1 MWLVVRP
8 TSLLSWGMIS
18 GQLIL
23 KLSSYWRHL
32 PRQTPA
38 PLSLSLSLSLKKSG
52 ISTRTLQL
60 KSLHSSNF
68 FKKIKSI
75 KFQNPL
81 KKPPF
86 SLTPRAMYTHPNTAF
101 TRAADFLGHPA
112 TSPDN
117 LTPLDLPTLTLPL
130 PLPLLPPNLLDQLA
144 SPTSEFDSVMNSP
157 EIGNNNSSN
166 CSGCSSYGSTSS
178 FASHQTQRPTFFQ
191 RSVSSNSFQK
201 SGFRQL
207 VSSST
212 HEFVDSESG
221 PVRRVFS
228 TGDLQVRIL
237 LKCPL
242 CFSRNDM
249 SFNSVSQGRL
259 RRIWIHLFGW
269 N

>member
-1 MWLVVRP
+1 
-8 TSLLSWGMIS
+8 
-18 GQLIL
+18 
-23 KLSSYWRHL
+23 
-32 PRQTPA
+32 
-38 PLSLSLSLSLKKSG
+38 
-52 ISTRTLQL
+52 
-60 KSLHSSNF
+60 
-68 FKKIKSI
+68 
-75 KFQNPL
+75 
-81 KKPPF
+81 
-86 SLTPRAMYTHPNTAF
+86 MYTHPNTAF
-101 TRAADFLGHPA
+101 TRAADFLGHPS

-117 LTPLDLPTLTLPL
+117 LTPLDLSTLTLPL

-178 FASHQTQRPTFFQ
+178 LASHQTQRPTFFQ

-228 TGDLQVRIL
+228 TGDLQRINMMQHSHRSES
-237 LKCPL
+237 PL
-242 CFSRNDM
+242 SNENSIIIESMSRACRYSPEEKKERIERYRSKRTQRNFNKKIKYACRKTLADSRPRIRGRFARNDEIEKNPQVQW
-249 SFNSVSQGRL
+249 SHIGGEGEEDEDDEDN
-259 RRIWIHLFGW
+259 WINFIDTFSAA
-269 N
+269 NMVP

>member
-1 MWLVVRP
+1 
-8 TSLLSWGMIS
+8 
-18 GQLIL
+18 
-23 KLSSYWRHL
+23 
-32 PRQTPA
+32 
-38 PLSLSLSLSLKKSG
+38 
-52 ISTRTLQL
+52 
-60 KSLHSSNF
+60 
-68 FKKIKSI
+68 
-75 KFQNPL
+75 
-81 KKPPF
+81 
-86 SLTPRAMYTHPNTAF
+86 MYTHPNTAL

-117 LTPLDLPTLTLPL
+117 LTPLDLSSLTLPL

-144 SPTSEFDSVMNSP
+144 SPTSELDSVMNSP

-166 CSGCSSYGSTSS
+166 CSACSSYGSTSS
-178 FASHQTQRPTFFQ
+178 LASHQTQRPTLFQ

-228 TGDLQVRIL
+228 TGDLQVHVL

-242 CFSRNDM
+242 CFSRSDIF
-249 SFNSVSQGRL
+249 FNQGPQARL
-259 RRIWIHLFGW
+259 VRECSSIRDSRLI
-269 N
+269 